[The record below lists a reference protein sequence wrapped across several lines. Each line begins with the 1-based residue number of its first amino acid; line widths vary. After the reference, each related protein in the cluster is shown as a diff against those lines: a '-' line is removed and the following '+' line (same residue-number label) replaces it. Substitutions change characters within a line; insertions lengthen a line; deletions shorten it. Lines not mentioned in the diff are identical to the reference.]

1 MELGINRWLGSSNTH
16 TEQIK
21 ILENGF
27 NYQLSMLAHV
37 IIPVEA
43 WYICMSF
50 VQFFGNAQSVFLYD
64 IECALSRWKCYS
76 LKSLHGYKHQ
86 NQTSKSNHKVY
97 YLP

>member
-21 ILENGF
+21 ILENVF
-27 NYQLSMLAHV
+27 NHQLSMLAHV

-50 VQFFGNAQSVFLYD
+50 VHFFGNAQSIFLYD
-64 IECALSRWKCYS
+64 TECA
-76 LKSLHGYKHQ
+76 
-86 NQTSKSNHKVY
+86 
-97 YLP
+97 